1 MVEDFCGRAEVPD
14 DMEGAEGPAL
24 PLADVKLLVN
34 EMSSSRSKKVLH
46 LIPLDI
52 LVRLVDVLDRQIQ
65 CAQGLSI
72 DGNENVS
79 IICNIQVSFYSWS
92 IFFPIFSKENSLC
105 SQQLLNDCCLQ
116 LILICRCIYF
126 INLRSYSHITCIS
139 LF

>member
-14 DMEGAEGPAL
+14 DIEGAEGSSL

-34 EMSSSRSKKVLH
+34 EVLSFRSKKVLH

-52 LVRLVDVLDRQIQ
+52 LVRLIDVLDRQIQ

-79 IICNIQVSFYSWS
+79 IICNIQVSFYSWN
-92 IFFPIFSKENSLC
+92 FFFCQENSLC
-105 SQQLLNDCCLQ
+105 FQQLLKDCCLQ
-116 LILICRCIYF
+116 LILTCRCIYF
-126 INLRSYSHITCIS
+126 ICLRSCSYITCIS